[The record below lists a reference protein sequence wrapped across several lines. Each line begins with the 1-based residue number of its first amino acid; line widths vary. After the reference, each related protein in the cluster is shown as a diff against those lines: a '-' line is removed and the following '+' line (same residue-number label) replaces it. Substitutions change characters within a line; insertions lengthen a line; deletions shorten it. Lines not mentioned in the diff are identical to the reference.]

1 MEQKQYNSRTPFIPV
16 NIPHEILEDLKAVSI
31 NHWETEYLPKVSTL
45 RVHNLY
51 INPPTQL
58 APYQNLLKFL
68 KEDCGLHPKSIILF
82 PTKPNSL
89 KDPHRDGPREAY
101 SYCGLNIPI
110 RDAEASTMVWWPD
123 FPEERVVNYAL
134 SKPDGSKSIG
144 FDIVPNFNPLEFD
157 EVLSENRLILDKP
170 HLVNT
175 NIIHGVDSRTN
186 PNYRLVLSVRFFD
199 NPKID
204 KVYNTIKQHYSRVD
218 AFE

>member
-1 MEQKQYNSRTPFIPV
+1 MEQKIYNSRTPFIPI
-16 NIPHEILEDLKAVSI
+16 NIPQHLIDDLKDISI
-31 NHWETEYLPKVSTL
+31 RHWETDYLPRVDSL

-51 INPPTQL
+51 INPPIHEL
-58 APYQNLLKFL
+58 PYQNLLKFL
-68 KEDCGLHPKSIILF
+68 KEECGLQPKSIILF

-101 SYCGLNIPI
+101 SHCGLNIPI

-144 FDIVPNFNPLEFD
+144 FDIVPIFDPSEFD
-157 EVLSENRLILDKP
+157 TVTSENRLILDKP

-175 NIIHGVDSRTN
+175 NIIHGVDSRNN
-186 PNYRLVLSVRFFD
+186 PNYRLILSVRFLY

-204 KVYNTIKQHYSRVD
+204 EVYNTIKLNYPS
-218 AFE
+218 A

>member
-16 NIPHEILEDLKAVSI
+16 NIPQTILEELKGVSI
-31 NHWETEYLPKVSTL
+31 DHWETEYIPRVDSL

-68 KEDCGLHPKSIILF
+68 KEDCGLQPKSIILF

-144 FDIVPNFNPLEFD
+144 FDIVPVFNPSEFD
-157 EVLSENRLILDKP
+157 EVPLDNRLILDRP

-175 NIIHGVDSRTN
+175 NIIHGVDSRNN
-186 PNYRLVLSVRFFD
+186 PNYRLILSVRFFG

-204 KVYNTIKQHYSRVD
+204 EVYNTIKQHSQLNKIQ
-218 AFE
+218 

>member
-1 MEQKQYNSRTPFIPV
+1 MEQNKYNSKTPFIPV
-16 NIPHEILEDLKAVSI
+16 SIPHEILEDLKAVSI

-68 KEDCGLHPKSIILF
+68 KEDCGLRPKSIILF

-110 RDAEASTMVWWPD
+110 RDAEASTMVWWPN

-144 FDIVPNFNPLEFD
+144 FDIVPVFSPSEFD
-157 EVLSENRLILDKP
+157 DVPPDNRLILSHP

-175 NIIHGVDSRTN
+175 NIIHGVDSRNN
-186 PNYRLVLSVRFFD
+186 PNYRLILSVRFFD

-204 KVYNTIKQHYSRVD
+204 KVYNTIKQHYSKVD